1 MNTSKHMQAMTIPHY
16 GKVPLQARS
25 VPRPDVGDHDVLVA
39 IHAASVNPI
48 DFKIRDGKVKILLH
62 YDMPLIL
69 GNDFAGVVVQTGK
82 AVRRFKAGDAVYGR
96 PAKSR
101 IGTFAEYIAVHED
114 DIAAKPE
121 NLSFAQAA
129 SIPLVGLT
137 AYQAFHEVLRLKA
150 GDKILIHAGA
160 GGLGTFAIQLAKQTG
175 AYVATTASPAGH
187 DLVQR
192 MGADRIINYREE
204 NFADVLHGYD
214 AVFDTLGGDALKQSF
229 RILKAGGHI
238 VSVSAL
244 PTARFAREWRLP
256 LWKQWLF
263 AAATLPLRRLEKR
276 YRVRY
281 DFLFMRASGKQL
293 ADISRLIE
301 AGSIVPVIDRVFPLA
316 DAQAALD
323 YAESGR
329 AKGKIIIE
337 VRPEGASS

>member
-1 MNTSKHMQAMTIPHY
+1 MQAMTISRY
-16 GKVPLQARS
+16 GKTPLQMS
-25 VPRPDVGDHDVLVA
+25 TVSMPEIGEQDVLVA

-48 DFKIRDGKVKILLH
+48 DFKIRDGKVKVLLH

-69 GNDFAGVVVQTGK
+69 GNDFAGTVVKTGK
-82 AVRRFKAGDAVYGR
+82 AVQRFKAGDAVYGR

-114 DIAAKPE
+114 DIAAKPA
-121 NLSFAQAA
+121 NLSFAEAA

-137 AYQAFHEVLRLKA
+137 AYQAFYEALRLKA

-160 GGLGTFAIQLAKQTG
+160 GGLGTFAIQLAKHIG

-187 DLVQR
+187 DLVAR

-214 AVFDTLGGDALKQSF
+214 AVLDTLGGDALKQSF
-229 RILKAGGHI
+229 RILKPGGHI

-256 LWKQWLF
+256 VWKQWLF
-263 AAATLPLRRLEKR
+263 AAATLPLQRLEASH
-276 YRVRY
+276 RVRY
-281 DFLFMRASGKQL
+281 DFLFMRASGAQL
-293 ADISRLIE
+293 AEISRLIE
-301 AGSIVPVIDRVFPLA
+301 AGIIVPVIDRIFPFA
-316 DAQAALD
+316 ETQAALD

-329 AKGKIIIE
+329 AKGKIVVQLMPE
-337 VRPEGASS
+337 PAPGRP